1 MEDNMNETPARRIN
15 FRAFKVLCRE
25 MSTYEDLNTLFND
38 LVELICRSFEVK
50 ACAILLFDEREQEL
64 FHVATYGISDEYLSK
79 GPIPIRLEDSPLKM
93 GEAVCIDNMMCD
105 QRVLYPEAAEKE
117 GFHAMLC
124 FPITCR
130 KDVIGMIRV
139 YHNEPLQLAEY
150 DMDSFSVLNRLLGL
164 VIEHHGMKNFIDD
177 VKRSFSNLPLRMVEG
192 MDS

>member
-1 MEDNMNETPARRIN
+1 MEDKMNETPTRRIN

-50 ACAILLFDEREQEL
+50 ACAILLFDERVQEL
-64 FHVATYGISDEYLSK
+64 FHVASYGISDDYLSK
-79 GPIPIRLEDSPLKM
+79 GPIPIRLEDSPLEK
-93 GEAVCIDNMMCD
+93 GEVVCIDNMLCD

-117 GFHAMLC
+117 GFKSMLC

-130 KDVIGMIRV
+130 KDIIGMIRV

-164 VIEHHGMKNFIDD
+164 VIEHHGMKNFIDA
-177 VKRSFSNLPLRMVEG
+177 VKSSFSNLPLRMLEG
-192 MDS
+192 LGS

>member
-1 MEDNMNETPARRIN
+1 MEDKMNETRTRRIN

-50 ACAILLFDEREQEL
+50 ACAILLFDERLQEL
-64 FHVATYGISDEYLSK
+64 FHVATYGISDEYLAK
-79 GPIPIRLEDSPLKM
+79 GPIPIRLEDSPLKK
-93 GEAVCIDNMMCD
+93 GEAVCIDNMSCD
-105 QRVLYPEAAEKE
+105 DRVLYPDAAEKE
-117 GFHAMLC
+117 GFQAMLC

-150 DMDSFSVLNRLLGL
+150 DMDSFAVLNRLLGL

-177 VKRSFSNLPLRMVEG
+177 VKRSFSNLPLRMLEG
-192 MDS
+192 FGS

>member
-1 MEDNMNETPARRIN
+1 MNETPARRIN